1 MAAKYQLRMRIEIQQ
16 VGEHGEYLGQAG
28 NLQVTEDIL
37 FDASSFLEI
46 ASVLG
51 EFHELA
57 EKIKIAGH

>member
-1 MAAKYQLRMRIEIQQ
+1 MKYQLRIQIEIQR

-37 FDASSFLEI
+37 FDATSFLEI

-51 EFHELA
+51 EFHELSQ
-57 EKIKIAGH
+57 KIREVDR